1 MTTPAVPV
9 PPALEQ
15 RLGATPLLLLLD
27 VDGTLSPIAP
37 RPDYAKIPENTQEI
51 LRDLARASGVHVAF
65 ISGRSVSDV
74 RAMIGV
80 EHAWVI
86 GNHGIE
92 VAAADAPPTI
102 RTTVAPYEAAI
113 REAVRRCEAITG
125 DKPGVIVENKRWTVS
140 VHYRLAHPG
149 IVPALEADVSAVASQ
164 LGLRLTHGKE
174 VLELRPP
181 VDIDKG
187 VAAVDLARRLHAVE
201 GGSVLCAGDDRTDED
216 MFRSLRELYPRSVTV
231 RVGVE
236 PGRPAP
242 DTDAEFCVQDTTE
255 MRALLEW
262 VLARRRRAVA

>member
-1 MTTPAVPV
+1 VTTAAVPV
-9 PPALEQ
+9 PAAVEQ
-15 RLGATPLLLLLD
+15 RLIATPLLLLLD

-37 RPDYAKIPENTQEI
+37 RPDYATIPEETQDI
-51 LRDLARASGVHVAF
+51 LRELARTAGVHVAF
-65 ISGRSVSDV
+65 ISGRSVADV
-74 RAMIGV
+74 RRMMGV

-92 VAAADAPPTI
+92 VAEPDRSP
-102 RTTVAPYEAAI
+102 RTRETVAPYEATI
-113 REAVRRCEAITG
+113 RQAVRRCEEIAR
-125 DKPGVIVENKRWTVS
+125 DKPGVLVENKRWTMS
-140 VHYRLAHPG
+140 VHYRLAHPT
-149 IVPALEADVSAVASQ
+149 IVPSLEADISTIATQ
-164 LGLRLTHGKE
+164 LRLLLTHGKE

-187 VAAVDLARRLHAVE
+187 VAAVELARRLHAVD

-216 MFRSLRELYPRSVTV
+216 MFRSLREVYAPSVTV

-242 DTDAEFCVQDTTE
+242 DTNAEFSVGDTTE

-262 VLARRRRAVA
+262 ILARRRALV